1 MILLAAAFV
10 LLVAGTVGAGLL
22 AYRRP
27 SSSGGPSIWGAAAAR
42 RFGPGPG
49 ALIVLVLGLAVTAVV
64 GLALGFLA
72 KAVQRHVDEPA
83 FRWVHGRVHDGN
95 LFSHAQD
102 KLTLVGNNPI
112 VQLVCFFSVLVLAC
126 AYRRRWWLPV
136 LAVAVALVTEKYL
149 QRFLGH
155 VVDRGHPPTTLGTY
169 PSGGVG
175 RILAVYGT
183 IMILVLL
190 LQPRLSRAWRIGLW
204 TGLAAAAVMEAFS
217 RLYLSKHWLTD
228 ALFGLPFGTLLL
240 LTNVTAVCALVGRT
254 AAATAPAPEGD
265 RQRTPTASLR

>member
-1 MILLAAAFV
+1 MLILVVAFV
-10 LLVAGTVGAGLL
+10 VIVAATVAAGLL
-22 AYRRP
+22 AYRRRW
-27 SSSGGPSIWGAAAAR
+27 SLAGGPSAWGAAGSR
-42 RFGPGPG
+42 RFGPAPG
-49 ALIVLVLGLAVTAVV
+49 AVLVLVVGLAATAVV

-72 KAVQRHVDEPA
+72 KALQSGVDEPT
-83 FRWVHGRVHDGN
+83 FRWVHPRVHDNN

-102 KLTLVGNNPI
+102 KLTLLGNNPI
-112 VQLVCFFSVLVLAC
+112 VQLVCFFSVLILAC

-136 LAVAVALVTEKYL
+136 VAVAVALVAEKYL
-149 QRFLGH
+149 QRFLAH
-155 VVDRGHPPTTLGTY
+155 TVDRGHPPTTLGTY

-190 LQPRLSRAWRIGLW
+190 LQPALTRAWRVGLW

-228 ALFGLPFGTLLL
+228 ALFGLPFGVLLL
-240 LTNVTAVCALVGRT
+240 LTNVAAVCALAGG
-254 AAATAPAPEGD
+254 AAAARPHGQPRERATA
-265 RQRTPTASLR
+265 LR

>member
-1 MILLAAAFV
+1 VLILVAAFV
-10 LLVAGTVGAGLL
+10 LVVAATVGVGLVAYL
-22 AYRRP
+22 RRW
-27 SSSGGPSIWGAAAAR
+27 SLGGGPSAWGAAAAR
-42 RFGPGPG
+42 RFGPVQ
-49 ALIVLVLGLAVTAVV
+49 AAVLVLVVGLAGTAVV

-72 KAVQRHVDEPA
+72 KALQSGVDEPT
-83 FRWVHGRVHDGN
+83 FRWVHPRVHDDN

-102 KLTLVGNNPI
+102 KLTLIGNNPI
-112 VQLVCFFSVLVLAC
+112 VQLVCFFSVLILAC

-136 LAVAVALVTEKYL
+136 VTVAVALVAEKYL
-149 QRFLGH
+149 QRFLAH

-190 LQPRLSRAWRIGLW
+190 LQPGLTRAWRVGLW
-204 TGLAAAAVMEAFS
+204 TGLAAAAVLEAYS

-228 ALFGLPFGTLLL
+228 ALFGLPFGVLLL
-240 LTNVTAVCALVGRT
+240 LTNATAVCALAGV
-254 AAATAPAPEGD
+254 AAVSRNPQQQRMPAVAV
-265 RQRTPTASLR
+265 R